1 MTTLRQALEA
11 ALLDQPDDVATH
23 MAYADHLL
31 DQGDPRGEFI
41 QVQLAL
47 EDPARSPA
55 RREALRRREAELLE
69 QHQRAWLGEE
79 VADLFAGRGANALM
93 EQFGF
98 DYVPH
103 EPFELRFTRGW
114 VEQLRLE
121 TLNGALAAALGRS
134 PALRLLR
141 DLSLGDGCHDE
152 DALDEV
158 AAWPCMAVLRRFQF
172 GPEDNCHVTGASL
185 AAPIARMTRI
195 EELLLN
201 AHATPAAE
209 VFALTLPHL
218 RVLQVHHLNA
228 YPLEVLAANPS
239 LGNLTTLRCWPH
251 ALEPGDD
258 AAYLGL
264 PAFRALVRSPY
275 LKRLSHLAL
284 YLSDIGD
291 AGIEALVESG
301 MLRQLRVLDL
311 WSGRISDVGA
321 GRLAACP
328 DLKHLERLRLAQ
340 NALTADGIAVLRA
353 TGVPLEADQQFTA
366 AAIDEREHLWEG
378 DIE

>member
-1 MTTLRQALEA
+1 M
-11 ALLDQPDDVATH
+11 
-23 MAYADHLL
+23 
-31 DQGDPRGEFI
+31 
-41 QVQLAL
+41 
-47 EDPARSPA
+47 
-55 RREALRRREAELLE
+55 
-69 QHQRAWLGEE
+69 
-79 VADLFAGRGANALM
+79 DLF
-93 EQFGF
+93 GF
-98 DYVPH
+98 AYVPG
-103 EPFELRFTRGW
+103 EPFEVRFARGW

-152 DALDEV
+152 EALDEV

-172 GPEDNCHVTGASL
+172 GPEDNCHVSGEGL
-185 AAPIARMTRI
+185 AAPIARMARI
-195 EELLLN
+195 EELFLN
-201 AHATPAAE
+201 AHATPAAA
-209 VFALTLPHL
+209 VFALPLPHL

-228 YPLEVLAANPS
+228 AYPLEVLAANPT

-264 PAFRALVRSPY
+264 PAFRALVRSPH

-284 YLSDIGD
+284 YLSDLGD

-301 MLRQLRVLDL
+301 LLRQLRVLDL
-311 WSGRISDVGA
+311 WSGCVSDAGA
-321 GRLAACP
+321 RRLAACP
-328 DLKHLERLRLAQ
+328 ELKHLERLRLAQ
-340 NALTADGIAVLRA
+340 NALTADGIAELRA
-353 TGVPLEADQQFTA
+353 TGVPLEAENQLTA
-366 AAIDEREHLWEG
+366 AAIDELEHLWEG